1 MGGKNLDLNGY
12 SNDTEA
18 GVYRQ
23 RAILWQKKMY
33 KCCLQRRSVQESYC
47 PQDDCNLLKTNIS
60 NDDSSYCASDVD
72 LPRLQQRRQLT

>member
-60 NDDSSYCASDVD
+60 SNDSSIVPATSTSLNCGSSSGN
-72 LPRLQQRRQLT
+72 